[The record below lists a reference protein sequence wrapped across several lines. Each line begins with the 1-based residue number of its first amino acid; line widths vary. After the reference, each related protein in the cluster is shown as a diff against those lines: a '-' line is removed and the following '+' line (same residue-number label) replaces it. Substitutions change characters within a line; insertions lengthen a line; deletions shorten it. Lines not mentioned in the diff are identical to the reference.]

1 MGIALHP
8 FRQPLDGL
16 LTFVLAAAVL
26 LVYPDAPF
34 VYGALVALGAVL
46 GLAHGARMLPLAALV
61 HLAATS
67 LSGQGLAHGAALTVA
82 FMLQLGVLLGAVRFL
97 RGFDRR
103 LLAEQL
109 LEQRAASPALA
120 PVAVGAV
127 LTGGALA
134 SLSGLGPVNF
144 EGFLTGATSWPV
156 HAMGAL
162 TVLPMLLEALPR
174 AAAGRARLDASAW
187 RRRAVYTLW
196 WVVSLA
202 SVGAVAY
209 GLSGLAPGNETL
221 LFVVLTL
228 IVLWGGFRLPP
239 VCVSAGLALAGLVGH
254 AWLYGRGVVPDLSLQ
269 GAVLLLASAALFF
282 SGLMR
287 ARKRAERLLRA
298 SEQRLRTLVQ
308 TLPDHLLTVDRSGR
322 VLGHRSP
329 SGAETVALDA
339 LGVGSELSAFV
350 APEYQRMLRE
360 TLERADTVDEPLRLE
375 LPVTLHGSARVAE
388 FRFRRQNPG
397 TLLAV
402 VRDVTAR
409 RNAERALRLS
419 EERYALVFQHLRD
432 ALVQTD
438 TQGRLVFANDATT
451 RLTGHTVAELLG
463 RELVGLFAR
472 TEATAG
478 TLAELQQCLRG
489 EREEAVGE
497 LRLAAVAAQ
506 PWVQVSF
513 RRTFNARGEATGCA
527 GLISDISTK
536 KANEARIQYLAT
548 HDVLTG
554 LPNRA
559 AFNQHLEAG
568 LQRARRADKQ
578 LALLFIDLDG
588 FKRVNDT
595 LGHAA
600 GDEVLKE
607 VAARLRSV
615 LRRADVVARL
625 AGDEFVVILE
635 ALDSEDAAASVVRKV
650 LETLNKPYFASADS
664 VQPGASVGVALY
676 PRHGEDAE
684 ALLRHADTAMYRAK
698 ARGKQRVTA

>member
-1 MGIALHP
+1 MDIALHP
-8 FRQPLDGL
+8 FRQPLDGVL
-16 LTFVLAAAVL
+16 SFVLAAAVL
-26 LVYPDAPF
+26 LAYPDAPF

-46 GLAHGARMLPLAALV
+46 GLAHGARMLPLVAMA

-67 LSGQGLAHGAALTVA
+67 LSGHGLVSGAALTVTFA
-82 FMLQLGVLLGAVRFL
+82 LQLSILLGTVRLL
-97 RGFDRR
+97 RGLDRQPI
-103 LLAEQL
+103 ADQL
-109 LEQRAASPALA
+109 LEQRAASLALA
-120 PVAVGAV
+120 PVAVGAM
-127 LTGGALA
+127 LTGDALA
-134 SLSGLGPVNF
+134 SLSGLGPVRF
-144 EGFLTGATSWPV
+144 GDFLTGATSWPV
-156 HAMGAL
+156 QAMGAL
-162 TVLPMLLEALPR
+162 VVLPMLLEALPR
-174 AAAGRARLDASAW
+174 AATGRARLDASAW
-187 RRRAVYTLW
+187 RRRVLHTLG

-202 SVGAVAY
+202 SVGAATY

-228 IVLWGGFRLPP
+228 TVLWGAFRLPP

-287 ARKRAERLLRA
+287 ARKQAEWLLRA

-308 TLPDHLLTVDRSGR
+308 TLPDHLLTVDRSGQ

-329 SGAETVALDA
+329 SGAQAAPLDA
-339 LGVGSELSAFV
+339 LGVGRNLSAFV

-360 TLERADTVDEPLRLE
+360 TLERADTADAPLRLE
-375 LPVTLHGSARVAE
+375 LPMTLEGSVRVAE
-388 FRFRRQNPG
+388 FRFRKQSSG
-397 TLLAV
+397 VLLAV

-438 TQGRLVFANDATT
+438 AQGRLVFANDATA

-463 RELVGLFAR
+463 RELMGLFAR
-472 TEATAG
+472 VETTAG

-489 EREEAVGE
+489 ERDEAVGE

-513 RRTFNARGEATGCA
+513 RRTVNARGEATGCA
-527 GLISDISTK
+527 GLISDISIK

-607 VAARLRSV
+607 VAGRLRSV

-650 LETLNKPYFASADS
+650 LEALNKPYFASAES
-664 VQPGASVGVALY
+664 VQPGASVGVAMY

-684 ALLRHADTAMYRAK
+684 SLLRHADTAMYRAK
-698 ARGKQRVTA
+698 ARGKHRVSA